1 MPVSLQKIK
10 HMKALN
16 ILFLSLGLMINQ
28 VNAQESSGKA
38 LPGASG
44 ISSLPAIDIYGAVPL
59 EHKGFGGGFGIFS
72 QPLSLGMKGS
82 VNPLQVRIGGDFY
95 FAELNRKKLDNVPL
109 AAPQI
114 GDARVR
120 LSQSNFG
127 FNAVARFSL
136 PYSNLVTPYLDIFG
150 GIRGYYAGMNI
161 TPKVRQAGYESS
173 TSQSLSDDFHFA
185 YGATGGVLISLGEWV
200 KLNTGLMFT
209 TSQQVGEGFNISNAR
224 LENGNIVADKMLNPK
239 DMLVLKV
246 GITFLFESS
255 GGVSGR
261 SNCCNCGG
269 RGLLFGSG
277 LGFGNFGKGNS
288 VNFNVRPSK

>member
-1 MPVSLQKIK
+1 M
-10 HMKALN
+10 
-16 ILFLSLGLMINQ
+16 
-28 VNAQESSGKA
+28 VNLAVAQESTGKP
-38 LPGASG
+38 LPGPSG
-44 ISSLPAIDIYGAVPL
+44 ISSLPAIDVYGAIPL
-59 EHKGFGGGFGIFS
+59 EYKGFGGGFGIFT
-72 QPLSLGMKGS
+72 QPLTLGMKGS
-82 VNPLQVRIGGDFY
+82 VNPLQVRLGGDFY

-109 AAPQI
+109 AAPQT

-120 LSQSNFG
+120 LSQSNIG

-136 PYSNLVTPYLDIFG
+136 PYSNIITPYLDIFG
-150 GIRGYYAGMNI
+150 GVRGYYAGMNI
-161 TPKVRQAGYESS
+161 TPKIRQSGYESS
-173 TSQSLSDDFHFA
+173 TSQSLSDDWHFA

-209 TSQQVGEGFNISNAR
+209 TSQQVGEGFNITNAR
-224 LENGNIVADKMLNPK
+224 LENGSIVADKMLNPK

-255 GGVSGR
+255 GGTGTR

-277 LGFGNFGKGNS
+277 LGFGSFGKGNS